1 MPAFFRT
8 PSTTSRSARPESMAL
23 ATKMGAMM
31 AVYQPSLA
39 ASRPKIH
46 AVTECT
52 RMAHASATTLMA
64 RSDLSDPLPP
74 SKRSVAHRYAMERTR

>member
-1 MPAFFRT
+1 MPAFFRM
-8 PSTTSRSARPESMAL
+8 PSTTSRSARPESIAL
-23 ATKMGAMM
+23 ATKMGAMI

-52 RMAHASATTLMA
+52 RMAQGRANREITDTA
-64 RSDLSDPLPP
+64 
-74 SKRSVAHRYAMERTR
+74 

>member
-1 MPAFFRT
+1 MT
-8 PSTTSRSARPESMAL
+8 TTSTSEVPHTNAEDTNHGARSA
-23 ATKMGAMM
+23 
-31 AVYQPSLA
+31 VYHISWLCC
-39 ASRPKIH
+39 RPKIQ